1 MVILDRSYQELSKFK
16 AQVINNCIS
25 ENIQSVIEFGCG
37 DGNQLKLMKYKEYL
51 GIDVSKTI
59 ISRCQ
64 DLFLEDKSKNFLTLE
79 KYQNESAELSLSLD
93 VIFHLVE
100 DHVFVDY
107 LNKLFNA
114 SKKFVVIY
122 SSNYDSN
129 TEWHVKHRKFT
140 NWVEQNIN
148 DCTYSNREE

>member
-1 MVILDRSYQELSKFK
+1 M
-16 AQVINNCIS
+16 
-25 ENIQSVIEFGCG
+25 
-37 DGNQLKLMKYKEYL
+37 
-51 GIDVSKTI
+51 
-59 ISRCQ
+59 
-64 DLFLEDKSKNFLTLE
+64 
-79 KYQNESAELSLSLD
+79 
-93 VIFHLVE
+93 IFHLVE

-140 NWVEQNIN
+140 YWVEQNIN
-148 DCTYSNREE
+148 DFALIQTVKNKYPFLGDVNKGSFSDFYIYQKIKI